1 MTEAIQISEQRREM
15 NFDNQNVRDEDD
27 QDDESQQTSSDDSNS
42 PG

>member
-1 MTEAIQISEQRREM
+1 MTETIQISEQRCEM